1 MGKMKWIYGM
11 VQEGTS
17 YAFLDAYKKA
27 RINNSMG
34 FKFDDKYIDIVQAK
48 AIVNQIKI
56 AEKDYDKHIDEM
68 AERHFDMLH
77 DIARGK

>member
-11 VQEGTS
+11 VQDGTS
-17 YAFLDAYKKA
+17 NAFLDAYKKA

-34 FKFDDKYIDIVQAK
+34 FTYDGKFIDIVQAK
-48 AIVNQIKI
+48 AICNQIDK
-56 AEKDYDKHIDEM
+56 ATKEYDKHIDEM